1 MARNSH
7 RVFGAPCAQT
17 RGNTSALVQR
27 PDLRAQ
33 RTLLSMAVAGAL
45 GAGSGLFNSS
55 AIAQDEGAAA
65 EPALEEVVVVGSQ
78 IKGASISS
86 ALAVSVVDATDI
98 EVMGVESG
106 DELFQLIPE
115 NGQNFFNE
123 AENISGGVNSGRGDV
138 GAFNLR
144 NLGTGNTLV
153 LLNGRR
159 LVNSATYQTEE
170 VGGSFVP
177 VNTVNSQTIPV
188 WGIER
193 VEVLRDGASAIYG
206 ADAVAGVVNTVLKDD
221 FEGFNL
227 RFRHTEFDN
236 IPGNRQTLTAEWGQ
250 TFNDGRTNVS
260 VFANYYKRD
269 RVRSVDDERWA
280 NSDFRDRIPEGSPWE
295 GDTRF
300 RNNSANS
307 QFPQLDVL
315 SSLPSDHSLRTS
327 GLVDRSGELETYPL
341 GDERCGYQLNDTT
354 CAAADGQGTFRH
366 NFNSAFGTGR
376 DLSSELDRINLFSM
390 INHEFESGLQS
401 FTELMYYRSST
412 NLTRHASA
420 PFSSSRLEMS
430 RDNPYNPFGNGP
442 GRLSGPEFDAAMADV
457 PAEGYDL
464 LLDNYRFAVVPRIV
478 DNDGETYRLL
488 QGFRGSWG
496 AWDWESAVSYSRAEK
511 EDITRNRQSNTFA
524 QEALN
529 DSSMDAYNPLSPTV
543 EGSNVERVLVDVFR
557 RSETELTTFDIKLS
571 NAELFELPAGQ
582 VGGLIG
588 FEWREES
595 FVDDRDP
602 RLDGTIQFTDR
613 DGDTFPFVSDVVN
626 SSPTPDNAGDRRV
639 ASVFAE
645 LQVPVL
651 DNLDVQLALRH
662 EQFSDISKD
671 ATVGKFAFGYRPFE
685 AVLIRGSWSE
695 AFRVPNLV
703 TVNEGIVARSNTRTD
718 WACVY
723 ANETTDEVFDLD
735 CVNSI
740 QRTASGSDGLVP
752 EQSTNTS
759 IGIVLDPFEGFTFTI
774 DFWEIEKDDTIGLFG
789 EENHTILDLV
799 NRLEA
804 GLANCGQNFNPAVE
818 RIDADDDQIAAY
830 TAAGICPGG
839 DVNRIN
845 DRYDNLDTRTTRG
858 FDIGVYYDVETDF
871 GSFRVSYNGAFLD
884 KFEQTASGDAQILVD
899 AQASG
904 LLPASIPVDGF
915 ADLVNR
921 DGNQDQR
928 HSARLNWRMG
938 DWGAGLGAFR
948 IGSFYQSSL
957 TLDDGT
963 RYTIPAFT
971 TFDLNADYRF
981 SLANTDT
988 RLRLGVKNFTDE
1000 RAPLAD
1006 RFFGYFAD
1014 AHTDYGRYFY
1024 ADVRFEF

>member
-1 MARNSH
+1 MARKSSSISH
-7 RVFGAPCAQT
+7 AGTSPGTSPKTLSLAVA
-17 RGNTSALVQR
+17 SALGFGMGG
-27 PDLRAQ
+27 LGMGAYAQ
-33 RTLLSMAVAGAL
+33 
-45 GAGSGLFNSS
+45 N
-55 AIAQDEGAAA
+55 A
-65 EPALEEVVVVGSQ
+65 EENARQVLEEVVVVGSQ
-78 IKGASISS
+78 IRGASINS

-115 NGQNFFNE
+115 NGQNFFSE
-123 AENISGGVNSGRGDV
+123 AENISGGVNSGRGDI

-159 LVNSATYQTEE
+159 LVNAATFQTEE

-188 WGIER
+188 WGVER

-227 RFRHTEFDN
+227 RIRHTEFDN
-236 IPGNRQTLTAEWGQ
+236 LPADRQTLTAEWGQ
-250 TFNDGRTNVS
+250 AFNDGRTNVA
-260 VFANYYKRD
+260 VFANYYRRD
-269 RVRSVDDERWA
+269 RIQSIDDDRWA
-280 NSDFRDRIPEGSPWE
+280 NSDFRGRIPEGSPWE
-295 GDTRF
+295 GDTRL
-300 RNNSANS
+300 RNDSVNSE
-307 QFPQLDVL
+307 FPQLDVIA
-315 SSLPSDHSLRTS
+315 SLPGDHSLRTS
-327 GLVDRSGELETYPL
+327 GLVDSSGELESYPA
-341 GDERCGYQLNDTT
+341 GDERCQYQVNDTT

-376 DLSSELDRINLFSM
+376 DLSSELDRINLFTM
-390 INHEFESGLQS
+390 INHEFDSGLES
-401 FTELMYYRSST
+401 FTELMYYKSET

-420 PFSSSRLEMS
+420 PFSSSRLVLG
-430 RDNPYNPFGNGP
+430 RDNPYNPFGSGA
-442 GRLSGPEFDAAMADV
+442 GRLSGPEFEEAMADV

-478 DNDGETYRLL
+478 DNDGETYRFL
-488 QGFRGSWG
+488 QGFRGSLG
-496 AWDWESAVSYSRAEK
+496 AWDWESAVSYSKAEK
-511 EDITRNRQSNTFA
+511 EDITRNRQSNTLA

-529 DSSMDAYNPLSPTV
+529 DSSPEAYNPLNPTR
-543 EGSNVERVLVDVFR
+543 EGSNVDRVLVDVFR
-557 RSETELTTFDIKLS
+557 KSETELTTFDIKVS

-582 VGGLIG
+582 VAGLVG

-602 RLDGTIQFTDR
+602 RLDGTIVFTDN

-626 SSPTPDNAGDRRV
+626 SSPTPDNEGERRV
-639 ASVFAE
+639 TSMFAE
-645 LQVPVL
+645 LQIPVFE
-651 DNLDVQLALRH
+651 NFDVQLALRH
-662 EQFSDISKD
+662 ERFSDISKD

-685 AVLIRGSWSE
+685 PLLLRGSWSE

-703 TVNEGIVARSNTRTD
+703 TVNEGVVARSNNRTD

-735 CVNSI
+735 CTNSI
-740 QRTASGSDGLVP
+740 QRTASGSDELVP
-752 EQSTNTS
+752 EESTNFS
-759 IGIVLDPFEGFTFTI
+759 VGFVLDLFDGFTFTF
-774 DFWEIEKDDTIGLFG
+774 DFWEIEKEDTIGLFG

-799 NRLEA
+799 NRIEA
-804 GLANCGQNFNPAVE
+804 GLADCSLNFNPAVE
-818 RIDADDDQIAAY
+818 RIAADDDQTAAY
-830 TAAGICPGG
+830 TQAGICPGG

-845 DRYDNLDTRTTRG
+845 DRYANLDTRTTRG
-858 FDIGVYYDVETDF
+858 FDVGIYYDIDTQF
-871 GSFRVSYNGAFLD
+871 GAFRFSYNGAFLD
-884 KFEQTASGDAQILVD
+884 KFEQTASGDAQLLVD
-899 AQASG
+899 AQESG
-904 LLPASIPVDGF
+904 LLPASIPVEGF

-921 DGNQDQR
+921 DGNQDER

-948 IGSFYQSSL
+948 IGGFYQSSL

-963 RYTIPAFT
+963 RYNIPSFT
-971 TFDLNADYRF
+971 TYDLNADYSFR
-981 SLANTDT
+981 LASTDT